1 MKEKLESALKNTIC
15 EAVSDVSYE
24 EGYRYFAGNVKFV
37 VNDGWTSV
45 ELISL
50 NITE

>member
-1 MKEKLESALKNTIC
+1 MKEKLESALKDAIS
-15 EAVSDVSYE
+15 EAVSNVSYE
-24 EGYRYFAGNVKFV
+24 EGCRYFVGSVRFV

-45 ELISL
+45 EITSL